1 MVRYRGLTRYYFA
14 VWKQEWPAAF
24 YIFAYLFGKFFSVA
38 AAAAVAPTFAAAA
51 PAAAAA
57 RAPAAGCE
65 ISSDSDDEVVWPEE
79 REDVCA
85 TR

>member
-14 VWKQEWPAAF
+14 VWKQEWSTAF

-57 RAPAAGCE
+57 RAPAPAPASAAVVGRGPL
-65 ISSDSDDEVVWPEE
+65 IDENVY
-79 REDVCA
+79 
-85 TR
+85 